1 MHNCLKNIAQ
11 PFSIKMKPVRVDLRS
26 STAGFAAD
34 IEAVL
39 ASQRWARP
47 LFAVPVRH
55 PVAQSERSTVSGRLG
70 LIAEVV
76 VPMSRRQRR
85 T

>member
-1 MHNCLKNIAQ
+1 
-11 PFSIKMKPVRVDLRS
+11 MKPVRVDLRS

-39 ASQRWARP
+39 AARKWARP
-47 LFAVPVRH
+47 LSAAVPVRH
-55 PVAQSERSTVSGRLG
+55 PVAQSERSTVSGRPG
-70 LIAEVV
+70 LIAEVA